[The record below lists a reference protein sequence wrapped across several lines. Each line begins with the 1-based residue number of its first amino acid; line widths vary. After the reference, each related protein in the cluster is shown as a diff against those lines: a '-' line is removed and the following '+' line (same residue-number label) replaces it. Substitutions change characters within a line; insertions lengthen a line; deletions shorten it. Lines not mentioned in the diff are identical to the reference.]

1 MFEKLGEMSHS
12 RLLAAPSPGASYRPA
27 GDTPTVPDCA
37 GSLCPPKD
45 SNLLTYGSVLENV
58 NRLSHLLG
66 RFLETAENS
75 ERRNGFKGAIGANPA
90 ADRPPAGARTPGG
103 TFPNR
108 SRQAEVHLGS
118 SRSLR
123 KRENFGRDSGVSAA
137 EPASPGARKRCLK
150 ELMRRNGWDG
160 FGGMWSAGSSRK
172 SGEREQ
178 EVGDRG
184 SLSSSDTDQS
194 AGSSG
199 VALEPREHEW
209 MLAVAAGDW
218 ETMEALLLQEPSL
231 LNKKDFVSGL
241 TAAHWLAKQG
251 KDEALMKLVRLAESR
266 RWPLDL
272 NAKAGGGGYTAL
284 HLAAMQGHP
293 MVIKLLVGAYNADV
307 DIRDYRGRKAWQYL
321 GSQAPSQLRQL
332 AGAQEEPPQPPPKQ
346 TPLPAA
352 EDEVDSPVKKLDF
365 SIIASIH
372 RFLKPSAWLRTIKE
386 ADNR

>member
-12 RLLAAPSPGASYRPA
+12 RLLAATSPGASYHPA

-45 SNLLTYGSVLENV
+45 CNLLTYGSVLENV

-75 ERRNGFKGAIGANPA
+75 ERRNGFKGASSA
-90 ADRPPAGARTPGG
+90 ADRPPAGAGTPGG
-103 TFPNR
+103 TFPSR
-108 SRQAEVHLGS
+108 SREAEVHLAP

-123 KRENFGRDSGVSAA
+123 KREGFRRDSGVSAA
-137 EPASPGARKRCLK
+137 EPAQGASPGARKRCLK

-160 FGGMWSAGSSRK
+160 FSGMWSAGSSRK

-194 AGSSG
+194 AGSPG
-199 VALEPREHEW
+199 LALEPREHEW

-241 TAAHWLAKQG
+241 TATHWLAKQG

-284 HLAAMQGHP
+284 HLAAMQGHL
-293 MVIKLLVGAYNADV
+293 MVIKLLVGAYSADV

-332 AGAQEEPPQPPPKQ
+332 AGAQEDSEPQPPKQ
-346 TPLPAA
+346 APLPAA
-352 EDEVDSPVKKLDF
+352 EDEVDSPDKKLDF

-372 RFLKPSAWLRTIKE
+372 RFFKPTAWLRTKRE